1 LQAVFFISILM
12 GAVAPSFYL
21 HVCKREQRVIM
32 QPQIFCQVALL
43 GPHFRHDKG
52 RKMRH
57 ASRGFY
63 LRA

>member
-1 LQAVFFISILM
+1 M

-21 HVCKREQRVIM
+21 HVCKPEQRVIM